1 MEQRQSVKADLEV
14 QVNNMELLV
23 NIIVTLVLG
32 GTMFLVWWAI
42 NYNNKRNDKE
52 DENDKKQ

>member
-1 MEQRQSVKADLEV
+1 
-14 QVNNMELLV
+14 MELLV